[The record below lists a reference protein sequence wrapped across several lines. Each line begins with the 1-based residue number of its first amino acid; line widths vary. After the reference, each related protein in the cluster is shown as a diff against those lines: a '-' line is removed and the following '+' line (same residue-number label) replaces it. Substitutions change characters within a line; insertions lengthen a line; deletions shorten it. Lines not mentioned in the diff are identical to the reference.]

1 MALPS
6 LYSISTGKSI
16 QTAFGGLNESYA
28 CAEAEFTEMKN
39 FSSRGYPALQTRTP
53 RRTMRAMGRCNGMYH
68 LNGLLLCEGTTLRY
82 TEDSEDDVA
91 TAAAG
96 GEIVLENAVTDS
108 EKIMIGMGT
117 KILIWPDAK
126 SFDTATG
133 KLEALSAAWSQTGTV
148 TIAPCDAG
156 GKTYTVSS
164 VGTTEP
170 SGPADGTLFLKQ
182 NSSSSK
188 WAYVNVLEQYD
199 AKSGKWAEILL
210 NSVKMTLP
218 GLAAAGFKKGD
229 TITVEQV
236 PGLVEEYL
244 AEGVNG
250 EVTIE
255 QMDGD
260 SIVLTGSPKTESA
273 AWSQTGTVTIA
284 PCDAGGK
291 TYTVSSVGT
300 TEPSGPADG
309 TLFLKQNSSS
319 SKWAYVNVLEQY
331 DAKSGKWAEILLNSV
346 KMTLPG
352 LAAAGFKKGDTIT
365 VEQVPGLVEEYLAE
379 GVNGEVT
386 IEQMDGDSIVLT
398 GSPKTESARYYGS
411 FTVTA
416 GGTTWKSMNGSESAT
431 VGGTTITARR
441 RVPRLEYVTE
451 NANRVW
457 GCNSEENVIY
467 SCKLGDPTNWYSYRG
482 IASDSYAVNV
492 GSDGPFTGAATCM
505 GYVLFFKENCL
516 HKLYGSRPADYQLVS
531 VQCRG
536 VAKQASK
543 SMCVLAEVLYYL
555 SPDGVMAWDGSL
567 PVKISGGLDNTW
579 LMNVRGA
586 VGGVL
591 DTRYYLHL
599 RVPGRNET
607 RLLVYDTERRL
618 WHEEDTAAEENA
630 SGWAM
635 CSTGRQ
641 LYQWD
646 GVNLWATEPEREA
659 DRDTDTA
666 KANLEQKVSFEA
678 VSGDIGLNIPA
689 DKYINR
695 VFLRVDALTYSV
707 VELQASYEGGAWET
721 LGQAA
726 VLNKYTRVNLPFV
739 PERHDT
745 MRLRI
750 KGTGQIA
757 VRSIAFSMAESRGNR
772 VAGGEPKR

>member
-1 MALPS
+1 MIDGTNLNQ
-6 LYSISTGKSI
+6 LTGSR
-16 QTAFGGLNESYA
+16 QLLRAFGGINETYS
-28 CAEAEFTEMKN
+28 CSEAELSAALN
-39 FSSRGYPALQTRTP
+39 FSGRGFPALQTRAL
-53 RRTMRAMGRCNGMYH
+53 RKKVRDVEKVNGMYH
-68 LNGLLLCEGTTLRY
+68 LNGLLICRGMGLEYAPDGQAGR
-82 TEDSEDDVA
+82 
-91 TAAAG
+91 TAA
-96 GEIVLENAVTDS
+96 VTLENVLTDDRK
-108 EKIMIGMGT
+108 ELAGMGS
-117 KILIWPDAK
+117 KVLIWPDKLA
-126 SFDTATG
+126 FDTETG
-133 KLEALSAAWSQTGTV
+133 QLEPLGAKWELGDRKMTV
-148 TIAPCDAG
+148 CPCDTEGKVYEVAG
-156 GKTYTVSS
+156 AGD
-164 VGTTEP
+164 TEP
-170 SGPADGTLFLKQ
+170 ESPEDGQLFLKGAAG
-182 NSSSSK
+182 NLYDYES
-188 WAYVNVLEQYD
+188 VLEKWS
-199 AKSGKWAEILL
+199 AKSGKWVQVLVNTVRMTCPGIGSLL
-210 NSVKMTLP
+210 KEGDTVTLTGMP
-218 GLAAAGFKKGD
+218 QAVCDALAAD
-229 TITVEQV
+229 
-236 PGLVEEYL
+236 L
-244 AEGVNG
+244 NG
-250 EVTIE
+250 EIVVQALE
-255 QMDGD
+255 GD
-260 SIVLTGSPKTESA
+260 DLVANLTPA
-273 AWSQTGTVTIA
+273 Q
-284 PCDAGGK
+284 D
-291 TYTVSSVGT
+291 SS
-300 TEPSGPADG
+300 
-309 TLFLKQNSSS
+309 
-319 SKWAYVNVLEQY
+319 
-331 DAKSGKWAEILLNSV
+331 
-346 KMTLPG
+346 
-352 LAAAGFKKGDTIT
+352 
-365 VEQVPGLVEEYLAE
+365 
-379 GVNGEVT
+379 
-386 IEQMDGDSIVLT
+386 
-398 GSPKTESARYYGS
+398 RYYGS
-411 FTVTA
+411 WTVTA
-416 GGTTWKSMNGSESAT
+416 TGTSWRSLDGVRTENEGLAVS
-431 VGGTTITARR
+431 ITLER
-441 RVPRLEYVTE
+441 RVPDLDFVTE
-451 NANRVW
+451 QGNRVW
-457 GCNSEENVIY
+457 GCSKKENTIY
-467 SCKLGDPTNWYSYRG
+467 ACRLGDPTNWYSYRG

-555 SPDGVMAWDGSL
+555 STDGVMAWDGSL

-666 KANLEQKVSFEA
+666 KANLEQKVGFEA

>member
-1 MALPS
+1 MIDGTNLNQ
-6 LYSISTGKSI
+6 LTGSR
-16 QTAFGGLNESYA
+16 QLLRAFGGINESYS
-28 CAEAEFTEMKN
+28 CSEAELSAALN
-39 FSSRGYPALQTRTP
+39 FSGRGFPALQTRAL
-53 RRTMRAMGRCNGMYH
+53 RKKVRDVEKVNGMYH
-68 LNGLLLCEGTTLRY
+68 LNGLLICRGMGLEYAPDGQAGR
-82 TEDSEDDVA
+82 
-91 TAAAG
+91 TAA
-96 GEIVLENAVTDS
+96 VTLENVLTDDRK
-108 EKIMIGMGT
+108 ELAGMGS
-117 KILIWPDAK
+117 KVLIWPDKLA
-126 SFDTATG
+126 FDTETG
-133 KLEALSAAWSQTGTV
+133 QLEPLGAKWELGDRKMTV
-148 TIAPCDAG
+148 CPCDTEGKMYEVAG
-156 GKTYTVSS
+156 AGD
-164 VGTTEP
+164 TEP
-170 SGPADGTLFLKQ
+170 ESPEDGQLFLKGDPK
-182 NSSSSK
+182 NLYDYES
-188 WAYVNVLEQYD
+188 VLEKWS
-199 AKSGKWAEILL
+199 AKSGKWVQVLVNTVRMTCPGIGSLL
-210 NSVKMTLP
+210 KEGDTVTLTGMP
-218 GLAAAGFKKGD
+218 QAVCDALAAD
-229 TITVEQV
+229 
-236 PGLVEEYL
+236 L
-244 AEGVNG
+244 NG
-250 EVTIE
+250 EIVVQALE
-255 QMDGD
+255 GD
-260 SIVLTGSPKTESA
+260 DLVASLT
-273 AWSQTGTVTIA
+273 
-284 PCDAGGK
+284 
-291 TYTVSSVGT
+291 
-300 TEPSGPADG
+300 PA
-309 TLFLKQNSSS
+309 Q
-319 SKWAYVNVLEQY
+319 
-331 DAKSGKWAEILLNSV
+331 
-346 KMTLPG
+346 
-352 LAAAGFKKGDTIT
+352 
-365 VEQVPGLVEEYLAE
+365 
-379 GVNGEVT
+379 
-386 IEQMDGDSIVLT
+386 DSR
-398 GSPKTESARYYGS
+398 RYYGS
-411 FTVTA
+411 WTVTA
-416 GGTTWKSMNGSESAT
+416 TGTSWRSLDGARTENEGLAVS
-431 VGGTTITARR
+431 ITLER
-441 RVPRLEYVTE
+441 RVPDLDFVTE
-451 NANRVW
+451 QGNRVW
-457 GCNSEENVIY
+457 GCSKKENTIY
-467 SCKLGDPTNWYSYRG
+467 ACRLGDPTNWYSYRG

-599 RVPGRNET
+599 QVPGRNET

-659 DRDTDTA
+659 DRDTDAA
-666 KANLEQKVSFEA
+666 KANLEQKVGFEA

>member
-53 RRTMRAMGRCNGMYH
+53 RRTMRAMGRCNGIYH

-260 SIVLTGSPKTESA
+260 SIVLTGSPKTER
-273 AWSQTGTVTIA
+273 T
-284 PCDAGGK
+284 
-291 TYTVSSVGT
+291 
-300 TEPSGPADG
+300 
-309 TLFLKQNSSS
+309 
-319 SKWAYVNVLEQY
+319 
-331 DAKSGKWAEILLNSV
+331 
-346 KMTLPG
+346 
-352 LAAAGFKKGDTIT
+352 
-365 VEQVPGLVEEYLAE
+365 
-379 GVNGEVT
+379 
-386 IEQMDGDSIVLT
+386 
-398 GSPKTESARYYGS
+398 RYYGS

-431 VGGTTITARR
+431 AGGAAITARR

-666 KANLEQKVSFEA
+666 KANLEQKVGFEA

-750 KGTGQIA
+750 KGTGQIV

>member
-1 MALPS
+1 M
-6 LYSISTGKSI
+6 
-16 QTAFGGLNESYA
+16 
-28 CAEAEFTEMKN
+28 
-39 FSSRGYPALQTRTP
+39 
-53 RRTMRAMGRCNGMYH
+53 
-68 LNGLLLCEGTTLRY
+68 
-82 TEDSEDDVA
+82 
-91 TAAAG
+91 
-96 GEIVLENAVTDS
+96 
-108 EKIMIGMGT
+108 
-117 KILIWPDAK
+117 
-126 SFDTATG
+126 
-133 KLEALSAAWSQTGTV
+133 
-148 TIAPCDAG
+148 
-156 GKTYTVSS
+156 
-164 VGTTEP
+164 
-170 SGPADGTLFLKQ
+170 
-182 NSSSSK
+182 
-188 WAYVNVLEQYD
+188 
-199 AKSGKWAEILL
+199 
-210 NSVKMTLP
+210 
-218 GLAAAGFKKGD
+218 
-229 TITVEQV
+229 
-236 PGLVEEYL
+236 
-244 AEGVNG
+244 
-250 EVTIE
+250 
-255 QMDGD
+255 
-260 SIVLTGSPKTESA
+260 
-273 AWSQTGTVTIA
+273 
-284 PCDAGGK
+284 
-291 TYTVSSVGT
+291 
-300 TEPSGPADG
+300 
-309 TLFLKQNSSS
+309 
-319 SKWAYVNVLEQY
+319 
-331 DAKSGKWAEILLNSV
+331 
-346 KMTLPG
+346 
-352 LAAAGFKKGDTIT
+352 
-365 VEQVPGLVEEYLAE
+365 
-379 GVNGEVT
+379 
-386 IEQMDGDSIVLT
+386 
-398 GSPKTESARYYGS
+398 
-411 FTVTA
+411 
-416 GGTTWKSMNGSESAT
+416 
-431 VGGTTITARR
+431 
-441 RVPRLEYVTE
+441 
-451 NANRVW
+451 
-457 GCNSEENVIY
+457 
-467 SCKLGDPTNWYSYRG
+467 
-482 IASDSYAVNV
+482 
-492 GSDGPFTGAATCM
+492 
-505 GYVLFFKENCL
+505 
-516 HKLYGSRPADYQLVS
+516 S

-536 VAKQASK
+536 VARQASK

-666 KANLEQKVSFEA
+666 KANLEQKVGFEA

-726 VLNKYTRVNLPFV
+726 VLNRYTRVNLPFV